1 MPLIQSSVSIAGL
14 TVNDNVLAGSQWEFL
29 PFNARLDFGV
39 NGDANGADLK
49 VDIYSGTDVLCE
61 QLTPNAQNRVPIWPD
76 DFNLNDVAAGGE
88 RIKIRV
94 RNTNAASRTLFY
106 AVRITQIA

>member
-94 RNTNAASRTLFY
+94 RNTNAAARTLFY